1 MIRSLIFKLILF
13 PVVSYCFQ
21 YTQGMDS
28 FKGFGTGLILISNFG
43 FSERDS
49 PEQITVT
56 TSDMILTGK
65 CMQNSCQNY
74 STKTSGQSFLS
85 KSCSSLFAC
94 LGRSIFFFF
103 SSSRDIQSLL
113 DKILSSCCYC
123 LFEMP
128 LFLLSFTFLIFLGFL
143 QPILQLE

>member
-1 MIRSLIFKLILF
+1 
-13 PVVSYCFQ
+13 
-21 YTQGMDS
+21 MDHS
-28 FKGFGTGLILISNFG
+28 VK
-43 FSERDS
+43 
-49 PEQITVT
+49 

-103 SSSRDIQSLL
+103 PRETFKVCWIKIYLAPATAFLRCHYFCCPSHFSYFLAFCSLYFTQNNNIQLQ
-113 DKILSSCCYC
+113 
-123 LFEMP
+123 
-128 LFLLSFTFLIFLGFL
+128 SFPSAKLIFNDSIQVNIYLNSL
-143 QPILQLE
+143 KWNPSNQNNATILTNAL